1 METSTPTPTPTST
14 PAATAMETSTPTPTP
29 TSTPAATE
37 TPTCM
42 CIRLTN
48 TTENDLYITITPCGG
63 SSISQLVPN
72 VNLTNGVNV
81 VTACVE
87 TGSVENPPPAG
98 ITVVYCSDISCND
111 EGDCSTCGSTLTP
124 TPTPTPTP
132 TTSLGQCYTYTLVL
146 ADASDTDYG
155 VRYRAVGTSVD
166 SYSQFNGI
174 ASVQVSEGVYAYSV
188 CSETE
193 PTLLDTSAWPVYN
206 SIGSADGITRS
217 GPDGNCVG
225 NADCYT
231 VPG

>member
-1 METSTPTPTPTST
+1 METPTPTPTPTST
-14 PAATAMETSTPTPTP
+14 STVDALCGCFSAKNISGEERTISYTECNGLFNAAVPVP
-29 TSTPAATE
+29 
-37 TPTCM
+37 
-42 CIRLTN
+42 I
-48 TTENDLYITITPCGG
+48 TTQNERITDCYLISGGISASGEGVVITI
-63 SSISQLVPN
+63 
-72 VNLTNGVNV
+72 
-81 VTACVE
+81 
-87 TGSVENPPPAG
+87 
-98 ITVVYCSDISCND
+98 CSDLSPCLY
-111 EGDCSTCGSTLTP
+111 EGDCSTCGAIQD
-124 TPTPTPTP
+124 PTPTPTP
-132 TTSLGQCYTYTLVL
+132 TTEALGQCYTYTLVL

-188 CSETE
+188 CSEIE